1 MRKSIPFSEGG
12 NNSVSIDYYNVKAIS
27 KYCLHIDVK
36 IEELYLAAFLQ
47 PDHALEAVPPGVP
60 GLGVQTVAELSAAS
74 VLHKLLL
81 DLIAPPAQP
90 GARFSK

>member
-12 NNSVSIDYYNVKAIS
+12 NNCVPIDYYDVKAIS

-47 PDHALEAVPPGVP
+47 PDHALEAVSPGVP

-74 VLHKLLL
+74 VLHKLLF